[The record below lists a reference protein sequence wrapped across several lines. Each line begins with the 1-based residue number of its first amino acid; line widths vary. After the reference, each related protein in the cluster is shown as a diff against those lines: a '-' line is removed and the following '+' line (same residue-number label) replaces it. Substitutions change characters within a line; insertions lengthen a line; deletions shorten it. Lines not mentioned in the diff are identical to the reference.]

1 MTLNDLIENKNIKML
16 LFGGKGGV
24 GKTTCAASTSVFAA
38 ENLNKKVLV
47 ISTDPAH
54 SLGDSLGQ
62 VLTPGEV
69 TKVNDVKN
77 LWALEIS
84 PEMEQ
89 SQVSNM
95 LSMIPQE
102 DFPLGDEMKD
112 LTQLNPPGI
121 DEAMA
126 FGKVLEYIDN
136 SDYDL
141 IIFDTAPTGHTLRLL
156 SIPQM
161 LSGWMGKIITLRLK
175 MGKIFEMFK
184 GLLKKKS
191 DDDKEE
197 EDPLDTLKKLKESI
211 ESANLSLTNPE
222 KTSFIICT
230 IAEIMSIYETERLI
244 SSLIEYNIP
253 SNHIL
258 INQLYPEHLDCK
270 FCQVRRQMQQNH
282 VKNIRELFGKNYNIT
297 ELPLFDNEVRNIDKL
312 RLFAKYLFE

>member
-1 MTLNDLIENKNIKML
+1 MIIEVFIYFGDFMTLNDLLEKKNIKML

-24 GKTTCAASTSVFAA
+24 GKTTCAASASVYIA

-62 VLTPGEV
+62 ILIPGEV
-69 TKVNDVKN
+69 TKVNDVNN
-77 LWALEIS
+77 LWALEIN
-84 PEMEQ
+84 PEMEN
-89 SQVSNM
+89 SQVSSM

-102 DFPLGDEMKD
+102 DFPLGEEMKD
-112 LTQLNPPGI
+112 LTKLNPPGI

-156 SIPQM
+156 SIPKM

-184 GLLKKKS
+184 GLFKKKQRMVQM
-191 DDDKEE
+191 K
-197 EDPLDTLKKLKESI
+197 
-211 ESANLSLTNPE
+211 
-222 KTSFIICT
+222 
-230 IAEIMSIYETERLI
+230 M
-244 SSLIEYNIP
+244 
-253 SNHIL
+253 IL
-258 INQLYPEHLDCK
+258 WIH
-270 FCQVRRQMQQNH
+270 
-282 VKNIRELFGKNYNIT
+282 
-297 ELPLFDNEVRNIDKL
+297 
-312 RLFAKYLFE
+312 